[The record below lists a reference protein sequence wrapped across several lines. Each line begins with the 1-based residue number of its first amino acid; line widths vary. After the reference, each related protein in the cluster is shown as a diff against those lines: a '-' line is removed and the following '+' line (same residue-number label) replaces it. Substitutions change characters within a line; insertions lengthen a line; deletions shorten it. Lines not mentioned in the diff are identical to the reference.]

1 MGLLMDSVKNLKK
14 MNKCTPKE
22 VKRQIVIDELR
33 ALHVNFSR
41 SGVPIDQLGYE
52 ELKEEYVIASIL
64 NIDIEN
70 QANKFF

>member
-14 MNKCTPKE
+14 MNQCTPKE

-64 NIDIEN
+64 SIDIETP
-70 QANKFF
+70 ANKFF